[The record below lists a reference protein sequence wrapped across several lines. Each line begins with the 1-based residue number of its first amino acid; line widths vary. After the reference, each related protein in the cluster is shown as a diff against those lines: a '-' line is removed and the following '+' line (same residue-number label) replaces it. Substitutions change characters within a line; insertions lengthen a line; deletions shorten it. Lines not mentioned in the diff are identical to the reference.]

1 MASRACWQYGQET
14 PRESVAVESRKMQ
27 GMKTKIALGLLLA
40 TMVATLQAKPDA
52 AVTLQPGERQPFIS
66 GWIRHMLSTSQIHYS
81 PRKLDDT
88 LSSEIFDAYLKELD
102 SDRVF
107 FLASDIERF
116 ETYRTR
122 LDDALSQGA
131 LEPPFEIFN
140 VYVERVADR
149 TAHARELL
157 KGKFDFN
164 TDEKYAYDR
173 KDAPWAKTEA
183 ELDGLWD
190 QRVKNDVLRLKLAG
204 KDMDGIRDTL
214 DRRYQNFE
222 QRVREID
229 ADDVFQTFI
238 NAYANAIEPH
248 TAYMNARA
256 SENFNISMRLS
267 LEGIGAVLQRDDET
281 TVVRSIVPG
290 GPAAISGKVK
300 PGDRIVGVGQGRTGP
315 VVDVIGWRID
325 DVVELIRG
333 PKDTSVRL
341 DVIPAEA
348 GLDGPHEVVTLVRQK
363 VKLEAQAA
371 KKKVVELADG
381 EGVRKIGIIELPTFY
396 QDFEGRRR
404 DEPDYRSAS
413 RDVAKLLAELKE
425 EKVEGVLIDLR
436 NNGGGSLTEATELT
450 GLFIDTGPVVQ
461 VRDQAQRVEVHR
473 DFASGTAWDGPLA
486 VLVNRASAS
495 ASEIFAAAIQDYG
508 RGIVIGEQTFGKGT
522 VQNLVDLDRFA
533 SREAPGL
540 GQLRVTMAQF
550 FRING
555 GSTQNKGVLPDV
567 SFPVTLD
574 ASEYGES
581 VFPNALPWTRIE
593 PVKFHR
599 VADFSPLLP
608 LLQQRHDARV
618 AKDQEFTWW
627 SDDVAEYRRQ
637 RALGSISLNFD
648 ARKREREEAEAKR
661 KARDEARAAMG
672 LELAAAPLDDGLQA
686 DERAIDADE
695 DDAAAERPD
704 PLLREA
710 AHVLVD
716 AIGLLA
722 TDTKLAAQVYPER
735 VGKTN

>member
-1 MASRACWQYGQET
+1 
-14 PRESVAVESRKMQ
+14 
-27 GMKTKIALGLLLA
+27 MKTKIALGLLLA

-716 AIGLLA
+716 AIDLLA